1 MYNSINSVSSASSI
15 TRSSSFHKEVRFSS
29 VDKPPTNNS
38 DNTPTTGFDEFV
50 KTDLTTTDNDN
61 NAPAPVP
68 DPAPGNSFL
77 VLTESMIKTTEQTES
92 RTDTQYNSKQEHAQ
106 PVEIKQIPKRREI
119 KSATT
124 YSKDHIHNEYSL
136 SEDDETKVKETIE
149 SNKANIKC
157 SKKTVEN
164 GDRLHCIGQ
173 LIGRSFALQ
182 QNESFLN
189 KLGQEYSIE
198 VDKLKQAI
206 KDAKSSL
213 KSIWEQEPDPKPA
226 LKALINTIKAEKNI
240 DINIDSLKRLLSSHR
255 KNTVI
260 KDGLTNTA
268 NHIQKHFDNLGNNTI
283 EGYKIL
289 YDESHNGYCI
299 LTPQNEKIGIKP
311 QSIDE
316 NGKITWQMATYIND
330 INIQDELNNAKENN
344 ITQLKNN
351 PFYSGDKNSI
361 SIESAFLVF
370 TTPDEI
376 LEDTLK
382 SKTNLLNN
390 MSTDQLVELR
400 NKLVQ
405 KEKDCTIYCYLSK
418 EQCENF
424 IRQNQKTVLDDIN
437 KYMFNYKNKF
447 NGLNQNINNDASKI
461 KNKLQKCWHIIN
473 RLEKYGQETSYLA
486 RLAKILTKLSIE
498 SKNITEQDQE
508 NLEIVNN
515 LLKDLKE
522 KNKQLKTH

>member
-1 MYNSINSVSSASSI
+1 M
-15 TRSSSFHKEVRFSS
+15 
-29 VDKPPTNNS
+29 
-38 DNTPTTGFDEFV
+38 
-50 KTDLTTTDNDN
+50 
-61 NAPAPVP
+61 
-68 DPAPGNSFL
+68 
-77 VLTESMIKTTEQTES
+77 
-92 RTDTQYNSKQEHAQ
+92 
-106 PVEIKQIPKRREI
+106 
-119 KSATT
+119 
-124 YSKDHIHNEYSL
+124 
-136 SEDDETKVKETIE
+136 
-149 SNKANIKC
+149 
-157 SKKTVEN
+157 
-164 GDRLHCIGQ
+164 
-173 LIGRSFALQ
+173 
-182 QNESFLN
+182 
-189 KLGQEYSIE
+189 
-198 VDKLKQAI
+198 
-206 KDAKSSL
+206 
-213 KSIWEQEPDPKPA
+213 
-226 LKALINTIKAEKNI
+226 
-240 DINIDSLKRLLSSHR
+240 KRLLSSHR

-361 SIESAFLVF
+361 SIESALLVF

-508 NLEIVNN
+508 NLENVNN